1 MKGKHP
7 TQQLSMRMLEAAG
20 ALAALILLSPLLAIA
35 TLLILVGDGL
45 PILFRQ
51 TRIGKNG
58 ELFLILKFR
67 TMRKGCGGLAITAPG
82 DSRVTSVGA
91 WLRKFKID
99 ELPQL
104 INVLQGDMS
113 LIGPRPEVPEYVE
126 HTDDRWRKVLEVRP
140 GITDL
145 ASLAF
150 RNEDAILGP
159 AVNPDAYY
167 RSVILPEKLRLNLQY
182 QRSRSAPRDLKLLW
196 MTARYSF
203 FPQGF
208 DRDRIIRSFGAEI
221 PRGANHSLPVADGQ
235 ARLIQS
241 EQT

>member
-1 MKGKHP
+1 MKGVHP
-7 TQQLSMRMLEAAG
+7 TQRRFMRLLDVAG
-20 ALAALILLSPLLAIA
+20 ALAALILLSPLLAIV
-35 TLLILVGDGL
+35 TLLILVSDGM

-58 ELFLILKFR
+58 EPFLILKFR
-67 TMRKGCGGLAITAPG
+67 TMRTGCGGSAITALG
-82 DSRVTSVGA
+82 DRRVTRTGA
-91 WLRKFKID
+91 WLRGLKID

-104 INVLQGDMS
+104 INVVQGDMS

-126 HTDDRWRKVLEVRP
+126 LADDRWRKALEVRP

-150 RNEDAILGP
+150 RNEEAILGP
-159 AVNPDAYY
+159 ASDRDAYY

-196 MTARYSF
+196 MTVRYSF
-203 FPQGF
+203 CPRGF
-208 DRDRIIRSFGAEI
+208 ERDRIIRSFALAATDRPAPLTQI
-221 PRGANHSLPVADGQ
+221 AK
-235 ARLIQS
+235 
-241 EQT
+241 

>member
-1 MKGKHP
+1 MKDLHF
-7 TQQLSMRMLEAAG
+7 TQRLMTRLIDAAG
-20 ALAALILLSPLLAIA
+20 ALAALILLAPLLAIA
-35 TLLILVGDGL
+35 TLLILVGDGP

-58 ELFLILKFR
+58 APFLILKFR
-67 TMRKGCGGLAITAPG
+67 TMRTGCGGLALTAPG
-82 DSRVTSVGA
+82 DRRVTRVGA
-91 WLRKFKID
+91 WLRGLKID

-126 HTDDRWRKVLEVRP
+126 FTDDRWRKVLEVRP

-150 RNEDAILGP
+150 RNEEAILGP
-159 AVNPDAYY
+159 AADPDAYY
-167 RSVILPEKLRLNLQY
+167 RSIILPEKLRLNLQY

-203 FPQGF
+203 CPQGF
-208 DRDRIIRSFGAEI
+208 DRDRIIRIFGA
-221 PRGANHSLPVADGQ
+221 
-235 ARLIQS
+235 
-241 EQT
+241 

>member
-1 MKGKHP
+1 
-7 TQQLSMRMLEAAG
+7 MRLLDVAG
-20 ALAALILLSPLLAIA
+20 ALAALILLSPLLAIV
-35 TLLILVGDGL
+35 TLLILVSDGL

-58 ELFLILKFR
+58 EPFLLLKFR
-67 TMRKGCGGLAITAPG
+67 TMRTDCSGSAITASG
-82 DSRVTSVGA
+82 DRRVTRTGG
-91 WLRKFKID
+91 WLRGFKID

-104 INVLQGDMS
+104 INVVQGDMS

-126 HTDDRWRKVLEVRP
+126 LADDRWRKALEVRP

-150 RNEDAILGP
+150 RNEEAILGP
-159 AVNPDAYY
+159 AADRDAYY

-196 MTARYSF
+196 MTVRYSF
-203 FPQGF
+203 CPRGF
-208 DRDRIIRSFGAEI
+208 DRDRIIRSFAV
-221 PRGANHSLPVADGQ
+221 PVTDKQ
-235 ARLIQS
+235 ARLTQLQS
-241 EQT
+241 E

>member
-1 MKGKHP
+1 
-7 TQQLSMRMLEAAG
+7 MRLLDAAG
-20 ALAALILLSPLLAIA
+20 ALAALILLAPLLAIA
-35 TLLILVGDGL
+35 TLLILIGDGL

-58 ELFLILKFR
+58 EPFLILKFR
-67 TMRKGCGGLAITAPG
+67 TMRTGCGGLAITARG
-82 DSRVTSVGA
+82 DRRVTRVGA
-91 WLRKFKID
+91 WLRRLKID

-126 HTDDRWRKVLEVRP
+126 FADDRWRKVLELRP

-150 RNEDAILGP
+150 RNEETIIDP
-159 AVNPDAYY
+159 AADPDTYY

-182 QRSRSAPRDLKLLW
+182 QRFRSLPRDLKLLW

-203 FPQGF
+203 YPQGF
-208 DRDRIIRSFGAEI
+208 DRDRIIRSFGA
-221 PRGANHSLPVADGQ
+221 
-235 ARLIQS
+235 
-241 EQT
+241 